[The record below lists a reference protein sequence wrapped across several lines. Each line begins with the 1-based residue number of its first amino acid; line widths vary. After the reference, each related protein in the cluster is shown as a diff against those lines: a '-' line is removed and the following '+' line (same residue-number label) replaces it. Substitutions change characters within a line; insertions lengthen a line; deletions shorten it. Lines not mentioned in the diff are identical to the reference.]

1 MDRELCVLTW
11 RVFVYQYGGSSAR
24 ESARLNNVCKR
35 NSITWWKWL
44 GKRKGQQVLANNVT
58 FLCLWEP
65 EHNHLLW
72 HRFLLTVSYNS
83 ISLHLAEL
91 QVLKTEHLWLFHT
104 AKQFDT
110 ILAEMCFE
118 ETLPKIAVWTSGRK
132 RERTSRFLSKY
143 NLVKQIMSN
152 GSRTW
157 CHQYHSQ
164 LLNNQLW
171 RGSYALIKYTWLF
184 KTASMQRLV

>member
-1 MDRELCVLTW
+1 MKVSQVFKRLLATFIKTISSLTLQQKTQLLPYQQTKCGSWTLCVLTW

-65 EHNHLLW
+65 EHNHLFVAS
-72 HRFLLTVSYNS
+72 FLLTVSYS
-83 ISLHLAEL
+83 FISLHLAEL
-91 QVLKTEHLWLFHT
+91 QVLKTENLWLFHKEK
-104 AKQFDT
+104 KQLDT
-110 ILAEMCFE
+110 ILAQMCFQ

-143 NLVKQIMSN
+143 ISPL
-152 GSRTW
+152 
-157 CHQYHSQ
+157 HE
-164 LLNNQLW
+164 
-171 RGSYALIKYTWLF
+171 RG
-184 KTASMQRLV
+184 

>member
-1 MDRELCVLTW
+1 MKVSQVFKRLLATFIKTISSLTLQQKTQLLPYQQTKCGSWTLCVLTW

-72 HRFLLTVSYNS
+72 HRIYWLFPTVAPFYIWLGYKYWKQKTFGYFIKKKTAPYNS
-83 ISLHLAEL
+83 STN
-91 QVLKTEHLWLFHT
+91 VLSR
-104 AKQFDT
+104 
-110 ILAEMCFE
+110 IL
-118 ETLPKIAVWTSGRK
+118 T
-132 RERTSRFLSKY
+132 
-143 NLVKQIMSN
+143 
-152 GSRTW
+152 
-157 CHQYHSQ
+157 
-164 LLNNQLW
+164 
-171 RGSYALIKYTWLF
+171 
-184 KTASMQRLV
+184 